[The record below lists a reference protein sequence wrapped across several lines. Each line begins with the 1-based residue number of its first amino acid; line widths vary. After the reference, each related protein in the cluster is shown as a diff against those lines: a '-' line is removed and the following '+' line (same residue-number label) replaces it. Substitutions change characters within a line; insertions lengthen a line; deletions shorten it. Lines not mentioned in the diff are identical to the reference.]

1 MSKTTFT
8 IILVDDMLVNIKV
21 PNRFFIS
28 GSNTK
33 ITELL
38 DKLKQIPEYKNV
50 TEITSEIYYDSKTE
64 SKIAGVDAIERIKIH
79 ETHPI
84 DMIISDLNM
93 TPKDGCDVVKEAT
106 IFNIP
111 IYMTSDSLSTFFK
124 DENNSCKTIQ
134 NADNELVRGFNDCCN
149 LPNVF
154 GIHKCGKLSIPDII
168 PLIDK
173 FVEYKLKLNINEK
186 QTIENK
192 LVQNNIELE
201 QTPVKNDESLV
212 PIKTTDSLVPIKTTD
227 SLVPIK
233 TKESWLT
240 NMGKMFS
247 NSSNKVIPVNTGGN
261 NKKNNKNNTKKHN
274 TKKNNTKK
282 NNTKKNNTKK
292 NKKPK
297 SNRKML

>member
-50 TEITSEIYYDSKTE
+50 TEIKSEIYYDSKTE
-64 SKIAGVDAIERIKIH
+64 SKIAGVDAIERIKTH

-93 TPKDGCDVVKEAT
+93 SPKDGCDVVKEAT

-134 NADNELVRGFNDCCN
+134 NAENELVRGFNDCCN

-173 FVEYKLKLNINEK
+173 FVEYKLKLAEGQNSSSTLNTTLDGSLNELIGEINL
-186 QTIENK
+186 NK
-192 LVQNNIELE
+192 PIQNNSELKR
-201 QTPVKNDESLV
+201 TPSLLLKADPNLIPV
-212 PIKTTDSLVPIKTTD
+212 NPKDSWITRMKTI
-227 SLVPIK
+227 
-233 TKESWLT
+233 
-240 NMGKMFS
+240 FS
-247 NSSNKVIPVNTGGN
+247 NSPKKVIPVNTGGN
-261 NKKNNKNNTKKHN
+261 NKKNKNKNTKKNNTRKKN

-282 NNTKKNNTKK
+282 ST
-292 NKKPK
+292 
-297 SNRKML
+297 RK